1 MAKAY
6 QCDRCGKFFCKKPS
20 NCNNYAA
27 YKHGKLLDLC
37 EECQDQLFI
46 FLDNSKSHVEQNTEM
61 DPEEGELYDNE
72 F

>member
-20 NCNNYAA
+20 SHSTYQA
-27 YKHGKLLDLC
+27 YRQGKLLDLC
-37 EECQDQLFI
+37 DDCQGQLFI
-46 FLDNSKSHVEQNTEM
+46 FLDDSKSHVEQDTEM
-61 DPEEGELYDNE
+61 DPEEAELYDNE